1 MRKSLKILIAEDD
14 AVSRRVIESTLA
26 KWGFDVVVA
35 KDGHEAWLALK
46 SESAPQLAIID
57 WMMPGMDGI
66 QICRKVREEQ
76 VAEHCYILL
85 LTSRNSSEEI
95 AQGLDSGADDYLIK
109 PCDPT
114 ELKARIRVG
123 LRVLE
128 LQTKLVANITE
139 DLRFNTLTQTVTSL
153 VPHIRE
159 AIGPVIREANNFAS
173 STGGDGR
180 QLARTALASGLRIQ
194 AVADALTDMAV
205 CGEVPSSG
213 VFNDVPGS
221 QRSLKLLIDQYE
233 DRRWRNPKLA
243 E

>member
-1 MRKSLKILIAEDD
+1 M
-14 AVSRRVIESTLA
+14 
-26 KWGFDVVVA
+26 
-35 KDGHEAWLALK
+35 ALK

-153 VPHIRE
+153 VPHIRG
-159 AIGPVIREANNFAS
+159 AITPVIREANSYAS
-173 STGGDGR
+173 SRAGDGPL
-180 QLARTALASGLRIQ
+180 LAKTALAGGLRIQ

-205 CGEVPSSG
+205 CGEVPTSG
-213 VFNDVPGS
+213 DLTEAANSP
-221 QRSLKLLIDQYE
+221 RSLNLLIDRYE
-233 DRRWRNPKLA
+233 GRRWRSPKMA
-243 E
+243 D